1 MPARF
6 DPRLRFGLAVASA
19 IVRGRF
25 RFPGGQ
31 RPPAGGHV
39 VDPAFAGVGVA
50 AAADPEVD
58 DFIVERL
65 RAAGIRHV
73 RVDFSG
79 ADEGGDGE
87 RLLARLLAEEF
98 RVTLHLVQLREDALA
113 MPDER
118 AAARWRA
125 FVSRTL
131 DRYGAAVERVELG
144 TTVNR
149 QRWCGHSLSG
159 FLSMWEIGWH
169 EVRRRGLTL
178 MGPGVTDF
186 EPPWNVG
193 MLALLAERG
202 LLPDIHTDNLFSER
216 CTEPERF
223 DHKILGRRLV
233 RLHKFNLIKKA
244 RLLARLGADHG
255 VPRLVSPS
263 AFWTLPRIERML
275 PDSEEKQA
283 DYLTRYMLLCAASGA
298 LERAWWGPL
307 ICHREG
313 LVDNGERPYPA
324 LERITHYASVE
335 GGRGD
340 LRVRPALHALHA
352 FAALVP
358 GACYEG
364 CLNAAEA
371 LEVHAFRS
379 HARLIHAVWTTDGK
393 AAALAD
399 LYRPEDLLAATALTR
414 DGEPVD
420 GVPTL
425 ASETP
430 VYLCWPASAEPSVR
444 PEAATLPGV
453 SVHRHVRGMTHF
465 FHRQNGWQGIVLAA
479 DGRELAALLP
489 AIRPEALDAPAREAT
504 LRHARNAIW
513 TIAHPT
519 RAGARLVVKQPVRV
533 PWYKRLLDRKKPSKG
548 LRSWS
553 GAAALLRLGVETAR
567 PVAYFEMPGDSSGT
581 KNFYVCEYVDT
592 PLSVRE
598 LFSAYAAGAASCAG
612 IAAPEAYRKLCRFL
626 LTMHG
631 GGVFFRDLSGGN
643 ILVRQAADGGF
654 AYSLIDTGRIRV
666 YRDGVP
672 LARRLSDLSRIC
684 NKLHWAGREAL
695 VGDYLAAIGRS
706 FGWRYRLPFYAYDAK
721 VWLKRRIGRKA
732 IRRWLDALRRRDR
745 PEG

>member
-364 CLNAAEA
+364 RLSATEG

-379 HARLIHAVWTTDGK
+379 TRHLIHAVWTINGR

-399 LYRPEDLLAATALTR
+399 LYSADDLAAADFRSRDGIPEDAREASRVLV
-414 DGEPVD
+414 GESPR
-420 GVPTL
+420 
-425 ASETP
+425 
-430 VYLCWPASAEPSVR
+430 YLCWPASASVELR
-444 PEAATLPGV
+444 PG
-453 SVHRHVRGMTHF
+453 
-465 FHRQNGWQGIVLAA
+465 
-479 DGRELAALLP
+479 AALLP
-489 AIRPEALDAPAREAT
+489 GVALAWHRPGCRHFHFRERGWEGIVVAGSLDEASRLLGVIHPDRLVAPSREAA
-504 LRHARNAIW
+504 LRHARNAVW
-513 TIAHPT
+513 TVSDPRRPEAK
-519 RAGARLVVKQPVRV
+519 LVVKQPVKM
-533 PWYKRLLDRKKPSKG
+533 YFHKKLLDRLKPSKG

-553 GAAALLRLGVETAR
+553 GTCELLRRGIGVAV
-567 PVAYFEMPGDSSGT
+567 PVAWFEWRGDT
-581 KNFYVCEYVDT
+581 TLMRNFYVCEHVRADFA
-592 PLSVRE
+592 VRE
-598 LFSAYAAGAASCAG
+598 MFAAFARGEPTFAG
-612 IAAPEAYRKLCRFL
+612 IAQDSAYRQLCDYLHR
-626 LTMHG
+626 MHG
-631 GGVFFRDLSGGN
+631 RGIFFRDLSGGN
-643 ILVRQAADGGF
+643 ILASATDDGTLTF
-654 AYSLIDTGRIRV
+654 SLIDTGRIHAF
-666 YRDGVP
+666 DTP
-672 LARRLSDLSRIC
+672 LSSGRRLADMVRIC
-684 NKLHWAGREAL
+684 NKLDWHGRDRLMSLYMTRLGRRFDVWSRLKFAL
-695 VGDYLAAIGRS
+695 
-706 FGWRYRLPFYAYDAK
+706 YDLK
-721 VWLKRRIGRKA
+721 VWLKRSIGRRGMKRLKA
-732 IRRWLDALRRRDR
+732 RVR
-745 PEG
+745 GQ

>member
-6 DPRLRFGLAVASA
+6 DPRLRFGLAVAGA

-25 RFPGGQ
+25 HFPGGQ
-31 RPPAGGHV
+31 RPPAGRHA

-50 AAADPEVD
+50 AAVDPEVD

-73 RVDFSG
+73 RMDFSG

-118 AAARWRA
+118 AAGRWRA
-125 FVSRTL
+125 FVSTTL
-131 DRYGAAVERVELG
+131 DRYGAAIERVELG

-244 RLLARLGADHG
+244 RLLARLGADRG

-283 DYLTRYMLLCAASGA
+283 DYLSRYMVLCAASGA

-307 ICHREG
+307 VCHREG
-313 LVDNGERPYPA
+313 LIDEGDCSYPA
-324 LERITHYASVE
+324 LERITHYAGV
-335 GGRGD
+335 RGDLAD
-340 LRVRPALHALHA
+340 LRVRPALRALGA
-352 FAALVP
+352 FNALIP
-358 GACYEG
+358 GARYAG
-364 CLNAAEA
+364 RLNRGDG
-371 LEVHAFRS
+371 LEVHAFDSATVRV
-379 HARLIHAVWTTDGK
+379 HVVWTINGRT
-393 AAALAD
+393 AALQELYAD
-399 LYRPEDLLAATALTR
+399 DDLQAAVFRSR
-414 DGEPVD
+414 DGETLHER
-420 GVPTL
+420 PTL
-425 ASETP
+425 ANESP
-430 VYLCWPASAEPSVR
+430 VYLIWPLARTVALKPGASL
-444 PEAATLPGV
+444 LPDVVLHCHFPG
-453 SVHRHVRGMTHF
+453 RTHF
-465 FHRQNGWQGIVLAA
+465 FFCRNGWRGVVLARDA
-479 DGRELAALLP
+479 GEAARLLAR
-489 AIRPEALDAPAREAT
+489 IDPEHIGTPSREAT

-513 TIAHPT
+513 TIDDP
-519 RAGARLVVKQPVRV
+519 RADGARLAVKQPVRM
-533 PWYKRLLDRKKPSKG
+533 PLHKRLLDRSKPSKA
-548 LRSWS
+548 LRSWN
-553 GAAALLRLGVETAR
+553 GTCELLRRGVAAAL
-567 PVAYFEMPGDSSGT
+567 PVAWFEKEGDGRLMQ
-581 KNFYVCEYVDT
+581 NYYVCEYVPAEWT
-592 PLSVRE
+592 ARE
-598 LFSAYAAGAASCAG
+598 MIHAFADGERQFAGVAED
-612 IAAPEAYRKLCRFL
+612 EAYRQLAAYLNR
-626 LTMHG
+626 MHG
-631 GGVFFRDLSGGN
+631 GGILFRDLSAGN
-643 ILVRQAADGGF
+643 ILVRRGEGGKLAF
-654 AYSLIDTGRIRV
+654 SLIDTGRVRV
-666 YRDGVP
+666 FCEP
-672 LARRLSDLSRIC
+672 LSLRQRFADLVRIC
-684 NKLHWAGREAL
+684 NKLHAEGRTRFL
-695 VGDYLAAIGRS
+695 SFYLGEIHQRT
-706 FGWRYRLPFYAYDAK
+706 RLWHRIPFWLYDIK
-721 VWLKRRIGRKA
+721 VVLKRRFGRKA
-732 IRRWLDALRRRDR
+732 IKRVFGR
-745 PEG
+745 